1 MGELKALSKWR
12 ARYRCIGL
20 DETLTD
26 SAAERAGMLLVQVER
41 FTKILSTVVQQV
53 MLQKY
58 RDHCCLNLFV
68 LSGFNDKSGLFT
80 FSDGFAF
87 GFSMQIFLDGF

>member
-12 ARYRCIGL
+12 ARYRGIGL

-41 FTKILSTVVQQV
+41 FTKVLSTVVQQV
-53 MLQKY
+53 MLWKY
-58 RDHCCLNLFV
+58 HDHCCLNLFV
-68 LSGFNDKSGLFT
+68 LSGFNDKASLFT
-80 FSDGFAF
+80 FADVFAF
-87 GFSMQIFLDGF
+87 GFSMQISLAGF